1 MYGNRDIHFPKIGF
15 QKNLKPPLSNYSDF
29 KSMST
34 VTSVS
39 REFIFLEGCTE
50 Y

>member
-15 QKNLKPPLSNYSDF
+15 QKNLKPPLSNNSNL

-34 VTSVS
+34 ATSVF
-39 REFIFLEGCTE
+39 REFIFPEGCTE